1 MLLYP
6 LTTGAL
12 CTGEKGVG
20 KKGKPLHY
28 KGSVFHRVIPNFMIQ
43 GGDPESKLATRSSRL
58 GSGGPGYTVP
68 QEIRTD
74 NLHFKG
80 ALAAARQGDAANP
93 ERASSGSQFYL
104 VQGRSFSEKEL
115 LQVQARVN
123 QDIQSGKNKFGY
135 PEGEIFEYSAESIA
149 RYSTEG
155 GTPFLDNQYTV
166 FGYVISGLDIVDS
179 IAAVQTA
186 AGDRPV
192 KEERMSMELMPNRS
206 HL

>member
-1 MLLYP
+1 M
-6 LTTGAL
+6 
-12 CTGEKGVG
+12 
-20 KKGKPLHY
+20 
-28 KGSVFHRVIPNFMIQ
+28 
-43 GGDPESKLATRSSRL
+43 
-58 GSGGPGYTVP
+58 
-68 QEIRTD
+68 
-74 NLHFKG
+74 HFKG
-80 ALAAARQGDAANP
+80 ALAAARQGDGANP
-93 ERASSGSQFYL
+93 KRASSGSQFYL

-123 QDIQSGKNKFGY
+123 QDIQRGKKEFGY
-135 PEGEIFEYSAESIA
+135 EQGGAFEYSAESIA

-192 KEERMSMELMPNRS
+192 KEERMSMELIN
-206 HL
+206 